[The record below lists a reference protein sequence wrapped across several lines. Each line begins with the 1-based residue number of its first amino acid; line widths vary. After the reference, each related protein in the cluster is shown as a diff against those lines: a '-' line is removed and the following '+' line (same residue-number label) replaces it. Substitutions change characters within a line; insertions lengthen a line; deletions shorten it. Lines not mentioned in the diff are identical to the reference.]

1 MLWLCLHPTRLSLAA
16 LMPPPGRTL
25 AVTERR
31 GSRRWVL
38 ACTDECVA
46 PGTDLAQVQAL
57 HPGIEAHPRERRPET
72 EMLRHLA
79 YWAYRFGQPV
89 SLEIREANWDYGLP
103 LPAVWV
109 EIGASL
115 RLFGGLDGLLT
126 QLDLD
131 RAGSWAT
138 PLERGV
144 ALTPEAA
151 LLAALG
157 GDGTVLKNA
166 TDQRCWLDAL
176 PLARLPLTP
185 DRIAAL
191 RGSGFE
197 RLGELLALPSEVLA
211 RRFDAGLVD
220 YLSRL
225 SGRWPDPRRA
235 VQPPPVYRRRFELFG
250 EITHTEG
257 LQFPLRRLLAELQHY
272 LRARDTGVQQL
283 SLRLSHPRRPD
294 SVLELQL
301 AASTRDAGQLGLLL
315 RERLQRFK
323 LEAPVRGLE
332 LVAEHFAAPEVAQF
346 DLFDGRQ
353 QQAQAWRET
362 VEKLIARLGTEAV
375 WSLGLVADPRPEK
388 SWRALPPQAEAGP
401 TVTMPPRHLAR
412 PTWLLDPPRPLSR
425 PPAGLGPAER
435 IESGWWDG
443 DDVSRDYYVAEAAP
457 GLRLWVYRD
466 RANAAWFLQGL
477 WA

>member
-38 ACTDECVA
+38 ACTDERVT

-57 HPGIEAHPRERRPET
+57 YPGVEAHPREREAEA

-89 SLEIREANWDYGLP
+89 SLETRESNWDYGLP
-103 LPAVWV
+103 LPLVWV

-115 RLFGGLDGLLT
+115 RLFGGLDGLLA
-126 QLDLD
+126 QLDLE
-131 RAGSWAT
+131 RAQAWSM
-138 PLERGV
+138 PLARGV
-144 ALTPEAA
+144 ASTPEAA
-151 LLAALG
+151 LLAAVG
-157 GDGTVLKNA
+157 GDGAVLKDA
-166 TDQRCWLDAL
+166 PEHRRWLDAV

-197 RLGELLALPSEVLA
+197 RLGELLALPSDVLA
-211 RRFDAGLVD
+211 HRFDAGLVD

-225 SGRWPDPRRA
+225 SGRRPDPRRA
-235 VQPPPVYRRRFELFG
+235 LQPPPVYRRRFELFG

-257 LQFPLRRLLAELQHY
+257 LQFPLRRLLGELQHY

-283 SLRLSHPRRPD
+283 SLRLAHPRRPD
-294 SVLELQL
+294 SVLELQQ
-301 AASTRDAGQLGLLL
+301 ATSTSDAGQLGLLL
-315 RERLQRFK
+315 RERLERFK
-323 LEAPVRGLE
+323 LEAPVRGIE
-332 LVAEHFAAPEVAQF
+332 LVAERFAAPDVVQF

-353 QQAQAWRET
+353 QQAQAWRDT
-362 VEKLIARLGTEAV
+362 VEKLIARLGAEAV
-375 WSLGLVADPRPEK
+375 WNLGLVADPRPEK
-388 SWRALPPQAEAGP
+388 SWQALPPQAEPGP
-401 TVTMPPRHLAR
+401 SVAMPPRAMAR

-425 PPAGLGPAER
+425 APSGLGPAER
-435 IESGWWDG
+435 IESGWWDSN
-443 DDVSRDYYVAEAAP
+443 DVSRDYYVAEAAP
-457 GLRLWVYRD
+457 GMRLWVYRD
-466 RANAAWFLQGL
+466 RANDAWFLQGL